1 MPRHSLKRSSLATIL
16 ASGLLAGSCGGDGK
30 APTQPEKLPNAAA
43 LIPAAPA
50 PQPTPTPTPGT
61 GTDEEPLPAI
71 TGGEEDAGSCGAPE
85 PPPVSRIN
93 VKLHGQQSD
102 RALLDA
108 TPLVGPD
115 AEYCQRIGF
124 TDGRSFC
131 PVRPEGSPE
140 RSACEEY
147 VTGRAADTG
156 RAGPTW
162 SANGRP
168 CNGPDGGGSCSNH
181 PGNQYLAYAYGAG
194 RFRACAASGV
204 CGEIA
209 LP

>member
-1 MPRHSLKRSSLATIL
+1 VQREPWGRAAL
-16 ASGLLAGSCGGDGK
+16 ASVLAVGVAAGSCGGDAK
-30 APTQPEKLPNAAA
+30 TPTQPERLPNAAA

-50 PQPTPTPTPGT
+50 PQPTPTPTPGAEA
-61 GTDEEPLPAI
+61 DVEPLPAVP
-71 TGGEEDAGSCGAPE
+71 GGGDAGSCGEPV
-85 PPPVSRIN
+85 PPPVSQIN

-115 AEYCQRIGF
+115 GGYCRRIGF

-131 PVRPEGSPE
+131 PVRPEGHPE
-140 RSACEEY
+140 RQACE
-147 VTGRAADTG
+147 AARVGQASDTG
-156 RAGPTW
+156 RPGPTW

-168 CNGPDGGGSCSNH
+168 CSGPDGGASCANH

-204 CGEIA
+204 CGEIV

>member
-1 MPRHSLKRSSLATIL
+1 MRRAPLKPVVLALSLA
-16 ASGLLAGSCGGDGK
+16 AGLVAASCGGDGK
-30 APTQPEKLPNAAA
+30 APTQPERLPNAAA

-50 PQPTPTPTPGT
+50 PQPTPTPTPGAV
-61 GTDEEPLPAI
+61 TDDAPVPAI
-71 TGGEEDAGSCGAPE
+71 PGGDAAGSCG
-85 PPPVSRIN
+85 PPFPPQVSRVN
-93 VKLHGQQSD
+93 VKLHGQQAD

-115 AEYCQRIGF
+115 AAYCRQIGF

-131 PVRPEGSPE
+131 PVRPEGHPE
-140 RSACEEY
+140 RQACEAAR
-147 VTGRAADTG
+147 VGRASDTG
-156 RAGPTW
+156 RPGPTW

-168 CNGPDGGGSCSNH
+168 CDGADGPASCVNH
-181 PGNQYLAYAYGAG
+181 PGNQYLAYAWGSG

-204 CGEIA
+204 CGEIS